1 MKSCKNSVLKEIFL
15 VCKFTVKQSCK
26 TKSFQISFAILACL
40 AFFGPIIM
48 GIIQAK
54 PEDNMPNNTEISTL
68 YIGMDL
74 GEVKV
79 DFEKL
84 LEDDFYSKMKIEYIE
99 MKDVEERKNALE
111 KEGKNQL
118 LVEVNHM
125 ESNFQIKAWEPVKNS
140 FWERDVETLL
150 ERMSAILTESIQ
162 LQCALTDSQK
172 LALNT
177 QVNTEVHKVQENGE
191 IKNLS
196 KKTGIA
202 ESDSMFIY
210 GFIMVILMI
219 GAFAGSSIAS
229 SVVSEKNGKI
239 LEYLLTSISPIGI
252 LAGKIIGCI
261 LLTVGEILC
270 IGAIAVVADG
280 IAKNISNQEGSMIGS
295 MLPDTI
301 ISNLSLGTV
310 VLVLFFIVLNLTLY
324 GFLAA
329 YAGSLASK
337 VEELKDTVGIF
348 SIAELVG
355 GYLALF
361 SAMYMTEGTT
371 SLFLK
376 FVYLFPLS
384 SVFMIPGALLV
395 GKVNFFMV
403 FLAIVF
409 VMISIIVLVIVT
421 IKTYKTHLFSSGV
434 KKKKKRLIKFSRQ

>member
-1 MKSCKNSVLKEIFL
+1 
-15 VCKFTVKQSCK
+15 
-26 TKSFQISFAILACL
+26 
-40 AFFGPIIM
+40 
-48 GIIQAK
+48 
-54 PEDNMPNNTEISTL
+54 
-68 YIGMDL
+68 
-74 GEVKV
+74 
-79 DFEKL
+79 
-84 LEDDFYSKMKIEYIE
+84 
-99 MKDVEERKNALE
+99 
-111 KEGKNQL
+111 
-118 LVEVNHM
+118 
-125 ESNFQIKAWEPVKNS
+125 
-140 FWERDVETLL
+140 
-150 ERMSAILTESIQ
+150 
-162 LQCALTDSQK
+162 
-172 LALNT
+172 
-177 QVNTEVHKVQENGE
+177 
-191 IKNLS
+191 
-196 KKTGIA
+196 
-202 ESDSMFIY
+202 
-210 GFIMVILMI
+210 
-219 GAFAGSSIAS
+219 
-229 SVVSEKNGKI
+229 
-239 LEYLLTSISPIGI
+239 
-252 LAGKIIGCI
+252 
-261 LLTVGEILC
+261 
-270 IGAIAVVADG
+270 
-280 IAKNISNQEGSMIGS
+280 MIGS